1 MAYKSVSTGAP
12 VLALTTK
19 PSRAGAQVRVWGMGT
34 IRHPAVHEAKAR
46 QHRTKAV
53 LQKALGVIDVWL
65 FFMIRAS
72 VVAWDATQDMRVA
85 VLVEG

>member
-1 MAYKSVSTGAP
+1 MLRFEFYN
-12 VLALTTK
+12 LAIGVGGFEGNR
-19 PSRAGAQVRVWGMGT
+19 S
-34 IRHPAVHEAKAR
+34 R